1 MTELVI
7 FGATTMARLA
17 HHYFTTDSPY
27 RVAGFC
33 VDAAYRQGDTFEGL
47 PLVDAA
53 DVERE
58 FPSSSHHMFVAIGY
72 SRMNALRAEKYAE
85 AKARGYTLAS
95 YVSSRATVLTA
106 EPPGDNVF
114 ILEHVAIQPFV
125 RIGSNVILWSG
136 ATVAH
141 DASIGD
147 HTFVAAQA
155 AILGGCTIGRTCFIG
170 ANATLRDGI
179 TVADRTLVGA
189 GAVVMEDTRE
199 GGVYLPPR
207 ATLMPKGS
215 QEIDV

>member
-33 VDAAYRQGDTFEGL
+33 VDAEYRQGDTFEGL

-53 DVERE
+53 DVERH

-72 SRMNALRAEKYAE
+72 SRMNALRAQKYAE
-85 AKARGYTLAS
+85 AKARGFTLAS
-95 YVSSRATVLTA
+95 YVSSRAAVLTA
-106 EPPGDNVF
+106 EPVGDNGF
-114 ILEHVAIQPFV
+114 ILEHVSIQPFARV
-125 RIGSNVILWSG
+125 GSNVVIWSG

-141 DASIGD
+141 DTVIGD
-147 HTFVAAQA
+147 HTFIAANA
-155 AILGGCTIGRTCFIG
+155 TVLGCCTVGRSCFIG
-170 ANATLRDGI
+170 ANATLRDRM

-199 GGVYLPPR
+199 GGVYLAPK
-207 ATLMPKGS
+207 ATLVPKS
-215 QEIDV
+215 SDEIDV